1 MSEKELIEISQKN
14 LKLDVTKEI
23 LEKLKKYCDFLLEY
37 NQHTNLTAIKTP
49 ELVYLKHFYDSLT
62 IHKAIEFQK
71 NQKVL
76 DIGTGAGFPGII
88 IAIMNPCVE
97 VHLLDSNHKKIAF
110 LNDLINKLDLQNVKT
125 IYARSEEYAKDH
137 IEEYDII
144 TSRAVA
150 ELRILIE
157 VSFPMLKIDG
167 LLVAMKSSI
176 EEELKESMGI
186 LEKVYG
192 SVEQI
197 ENFSLPN
204 NAGLRN
210 IIKIKKEKKT
220 PNIYPRSYATI
231 LKKALKKQEL

>member
-97 VHLLDSNHKKIAF
+97 VHLLDSNHKKI
-110 LNDLINKLDLQNVKT
+110 
-125 IYARSEEYAKDH
+125 RSSKCKNN
-137 IEEYDII
+137 IRKI
-144 TSRAVA
+144 R
-150 ELRILIE
+150 RIC
-157 VSFPMLKIDG
+157 
-167 LLVAMKSSI
+167 
-176 EEELKESMGI
+176 
-186 LEKVYG
+186 
-192 SVEQI
+192 Q
-197 ENFSLPN
+197 
-204 NAGLRN
+204 
-210 IIKIKKEKKT
+210 
-220 PNIYPRSYATI
+220 RSYRRIRYNYFKSGCRIKNTN
-231 LKKALKKQEL
+231 